1 MKPLF
6 ALRVAIAAA
15 AVAGAPAMA
24 ATAQVEFDHPEKFT
38 DAGRPHLL
46 NDAKSNLGILKQ
58 HIVEEAAKTMPADQA
73 LDITV
78 TDVDL
83 AGAFEPWQ
91 PISREVR
98 IVKDIYPPRIDL
110 RFRLTRADGSLVKEG
125 TRTLRDPGFLMG
137 TKGFSGDALR
147 YEKVMLDEWM
157 EREFGA
163 PERAAAK

>member
-1 MKPLF
+1 MHAQTAFRL
-6 ALRVAIAAA
+6 AIAAA
-15 AVAGAPAMA
+15 ACLAGSALA

-46 NDAKSNLGILKQ
+46 NDAKSNCAILEQ
-58 HIVEEAAKTMPADQA
+58 HIVEEAARTLPADETLA
-73 LDITV
+73 ITV

-83 AGAFEPWQ
+83 AGAYEPWQ
-91 PISREVR
+91 PVSREVR

-110 RFRLTRADGSLVKEG
+110 RFRLTRADGALVKEG
-125 TRTLRDPGFLMG
+125 ERSLRDPGFLTG

-157 EREFGA
+157 EKEFGA
-163 PERAAAK
+163 PQRAAAR